1 MKTPS
6 STFCILPWMHMATN
20 ASGNLRVCCNSI
32 PGKNYI
38 TREDTNKPYNI
49 ADIDALDYWNSSVY
63 KKIRKE
69 MLENKRPEMCARCFT
84 EEDAGIKSARI
95 SCNEA
100 WGYTDNF
107 SITAKDNIKYFDIR
121 LGNLCNLKCRMCN
134 PFASNQWID
143 EWHLVDKVLPNTEK
157 TRLKKM
163 NWFNN
168 DNVWNNIAKYAENI
182 EEIYLTG
189 GEPTLAIS
197 QYKLFDKLIKLDVA
211 KKIRLKYNTNLTNLP
226 QKMLDYWTQFK
237 KVKINASIDGFKDVN
252 KYIRYP
258 THWSLVEEN
267 LSKFYNLQE
276 QNKCVLQIHI
286 TVQMYN
292 ILYLND
298 LLDWLFSKNIK
309 NIYFNILNHPEY
321 LNIRVLPKN
330 LKVQATKNLTKY
342 THIEKINGVIDYMN
356 KEDKSYAL
364 NKFQNYTLELDRNR
378 KENCKK
384 ILPEIGSL
392 VYA

>member
-6 STFCILPWMHMATN
+6 DTFCILPWMHMATN

-38 TREDTNKPYNI
+38 TREGSNKPYNI
-49 ADIDALDYWNSSVY
+49 ADKDAHDYWNSIVY
-63 KKIRKE
+63 KNIRKE

-100 WGYTDNF
+100 WGYDDSFN
-107 SITAKDNIKYFDIR
+107 IIANDNIKYFDIR

-143 EWHLVDKVLPNTEK
+143 EWHLVDKILPDTEK

-163 NWFNN
+163 NWFEK
-168 DNVWNNIAKYAENI
+168 DSVWDNIAKYAGNI

-197 QYKLFDKLIKLDVA
+197 QYKLFDKLIKLGVA
-211 KKIRLKYNTNLTNLP
+211 KNIRLKYNTNLTNLP
-226 QKMLDYWTQFK
+226 EKMLDYWKKFK

-258 THWSLVEEN
+258 TNWSLVEEN
-267 LSKFYNLQE
+267 LDKFFNLQNE
-276 QNKCVLQIHI
+276 NKCVLQIHI
-286 TVQMYN
+286 TVQIYN

-298 LLDWLFSKNIK
+298 LLDWLLNKDIN

-330 LKVQATKNLTKY
+330 LKTKAIKNLKNY
-342 THIEKINGVIDYMN
+342 THLEKINGVISYMQ
-356 KEDKSYAL
+356 KEDKSNLL
-364 NKFQNYTLELDRNR
+364 NDFKNYTMELDIYR

-384 ILPEIGSL
+384 VLPEIGSL